1 MAKRRSARRNGMK
14 NRCSCKARLEHEQRF
29 LLINLVL
36 TWETVS
42 ILDDNTAQ
50 RRGYRECHF
59 THNLAVWQL
68 IASKNT
74 WQGYASRKCR
84 GQKKS
89 LLKRDHDLHVPTA
102 MVELQILHPLYHN
115 PTD

>member
-1 MAKRRSARRNGMK
+1 MK

-68 IASKNT
+68 IASKSVR
-74 WQGYASRKCR
+74 QVIASNSKIVVNV
-84 GQKKS
+84 S
-89 LLKRDHDLHVPTA
+89 LEVFVTHEIAATEGLWFQIVNGKLMVPNFP
-102 MVELQILHPLYHN
+102 VFW
-115 PTD
+115 